1 MAWNKA
7 KHTKKRSA
15 TVVTSLAQS
24 NKATSRKG
32 MLTTVGELLGE
43 VGDLGHVLHSEDLV
57 HEVLDLSVFHFGCL
71 SFYFAGRCL
80 GSTR

>member
-1 MAWNKA
+1 
-7 KHTKKRSA
+7 
-15 TVVTSLAQS
+15 
-24 NKATSRKG
+24 

-43 VGDLGHVLHSEDLV
+43 VGDLGHVLHGEDLV
-57 HEVLDLSVFHFGCL
+57 HEVLDLGVFHFGCL